1 MTLGERIKYVR
12 KTNGMTLEKFGEKI
26 GIGASSLSAIETGKT
41 NPAETTIRSIINE
54 CGVNEFWLRNG
65 KGDMHASKTRAVELD
80 EFVDSVLHDRPD
92 SFRSALVD
100 TLVRFKPEEWE
111 LLEKIFDSIQE
122 KREKKTD
129 EE

>member
-1 MTLGERIKYVR
+1 MKNRIKEVRLKNGLSQDEFASKLKLSRNYIWMIEAGERVPSDRTISDICK
-12 KTNGMTLEKFGEKI
+12 LFGY
-26 GIGASSLSAIETGKT
+26 
-41 NPAETTIRSIINE
+41 NE
-54 CGVNEFWLRNG
+54 DWLRNG
-65 KGDMHASKTRAVELD
+65 KGDMHASKTRSEELD

-129 EE
+129 D

>member
-1 MTLGERIKYVR
+1 MNERFKQLRKALGMSQQAMADKLKISQNYVWMMEKGDRIISQNMIEDIVR
-12 KTNGMTLEKFGEKI
+12 IFK
-26 GIGASSLSAIETGKT
+26 
-41 NPAETTIRSIINE
+41 
-54 CGVNEFWLRNG
+54 VNEVWLRLG
-65 KGDMHASKTRAVELD
+65 VGEMFAARSRAEQLD

-100 TLVRFKPEEWE
+100 TLLHFQPNEWE

>member
-1 MTLGERIKYVR
+1 MKDRIKLIR
-12 KTNGMTLEKFGEKI
+12 KNRKETQTEFGALL
-26 GIGASSLSAIETGKT
+26 GVSLSAVQKWESGENVPASSVISLMANKT
-41 NPAETTIRSIINE
+41 
-54 CGVNEFWLRNG
+54 GVNEFWLRNG
-65 KGDMHASKTRAVELD
+65 KGDMYASKTRAVELD

-100 TLVRFKPEEWE
+100 TLLHFQPDEWE

>member
-1 MTLGERIKYVR
+1 MKNRIKEVRLKNGLSQDEFASKLKLSRNYIWMIEAGERVPSDRTISDICK
-12 KTNGMTLEKFGEKI
+12 LFGY
-26 GIGASSLSAIETGKT
+26 
-41 NPAETTIRSIINE
+41 NE
-54 CGVNEFWLRNG
+54 DWLRNG
-65 KGDMHASKTRAVELD
+65 KGDMYASKTRAVELD

-100 TLVRFKPEEWE
+100 TLLHFQQEEWE

>member
-1 MTLGERIKYVR
+1 MKDRIKLIR
-12 KTNGMTLEKFGEKI
+12 KNRKETQTEFGALF
-26 GIGASSLSAIETGKT
+26 GVSLSAVQKWESGENVPASSVITLMASKT
-41 NPAETTIRSIINE
+41 
-54 CGVNEFWLRNG
+54 GVNEFWLRNG
-65 KGDMHASKTRAVELD
+65 KGDMYASQTRAEELD
-80 EFVDSVLHDRPD
+80 EFVDSVLQDRPD

-100 TLVRFKPEEWE
+100 TLLHFQPEEWE